1 MAMAEL
7 ELDIL
12 RRLSKNGVVAL
23 ACATYIGLS
32 RMTTNHMR
40 IAVMLLFAWMVCK
53 EVLELEVGSSSYTVF
68 VHLLLIYTSGVY
80 IRFN

>member
-12 RRLSKNGVVAL
+12 RRLSKNGVVVL

-53 EVLELEVGSSSYTVF
+53 ECSSSRLVQ
-68 VHLLLIYTSGVY
+68 VHILYSSTY
-80 IRFN
+80 F